1 MSKVNVLLLNGISL
15 AIENVL
21 RLSPHLLRISLSDLG
36 LSSESLTLPF
46 IMSSKARARG
56 NILSCQRKFP
66 SCPSSTE
73 VFHDPSVLEE
83 CAVCVSSGQ
92 AWSKPS
98 VPQTAAEAP
107 LLHFKAVQVII
118 SHQQKLG
125 MYLSGLTFIFPGCD
139 HGTETLHWTVLSSVL
154 SALIW
159 LCHQEWAASHRIPD
173 WKRPMASPPHSWA
186 WPWIIAPGKTQIKPA
201 IHVMG
206 EHRAGKLLFKL

>member
-1 MSKVNVLLLNGISL
+1 MFSDSALIFWGSACLIWDS
-15 AIENVL
+15 AL
-21 RLSPHLLRISLSDLG
+21 RAWHSHLSWAAKPEQEATSW
-36 LSSESLTLPF
+36 
-46 IMSSKARARG
+46 AARG
-56 NILSCQRKFP
+56 NSLPVLLPLRFFMTPLSWRSVQCV
-66 SCPSSTE
+66 CP
-73 VFHDPSVLEE
+73 L
-83 CAVCVSSGQ
+83 

-125 MYLSGLTFIFPGCD
+125 MYLSGLTFIFLGCD
-139 HGTETLHWTVLSSVL
+139 HGTESLHWTVLSSVL

-186 WPWIIAPGKTQIKPA
+186 WPWITALGKTQIKPA